1 MVTNT
6 NNQSPSWRTSHKGMW
21 TSGHSDTAGLL
32 PWNDFISQSVQL
44 LSRVRLFVTPWTV
57 ARQASLSITNS
68 RSSLKLTSVELV
80 MLSNHFIL
88 CRPLLLLPSIF
99 PSIRVFSKESVLR
112 IKWPKYWSFR
122 FSISPSNEHPG
133 LISFRMDW
141 LDLLAVQG
149 TVKSLLQHHS
159 PKHQFYEIVAVP
171 KSSICARRHT
181 PSVHPQPN
189 SPTHLNQF
197 TVRLRS
203 LLWRKRRRQ
212 HTSVSSLRRPQ
223 KPASSALAKCM
234 YSQLSLST
242 DTEPTDPGCSLYY
255 IISYEGLEHG
265 RVLDPIFHGYKG
277 WIQLHGHINP
287 FTDVWYKEVIDFL
300 WKPIGKQS
308 HWDLHRFTG

>member
-1 MVTNT
+1 MSNESVMPYNHLIVCHPFLFLKSFPASRSFPMSQFFVSGG
-6 NNQSPSWRTSHKGMW
+6 QSIGVSDFASGLPMNIQDWFPLGLTVWISLPSKR
-21 TSGHSDTAGLL
+21 
-32 PWNDFISQSVQL
+32 
-44 LSRVRLFVTPWTV
+44 LSRVFSNTTV
-57 ARQASLSITNS
+57 
-68 RSSLKLTSVELV
+68 
-80 MLSNHFIL
+80 
-88 CRPLLLLPSIF
+88 
-99 PSIRVFSKESVLR
+99 
-112 IKWPKYWSFR
+112 
-122 FSISPSNEHPG
+122 
-133 LISFRMDW
+133 
-141 LDLLAVQG
+141 
-149 TVKSLLQHHS
+149 
-159 PKHQFYEIVAVP
+159 PKHQFYEIIAVP
-171 KSSICARRHT
+171 KSSICAHRHT
-181 PSVHPQPN
+181 HSVHPQPN

-203 LLWRKRRRQ
+203 LLWRKRRWQ
-212 HTSVSSLRRPQ
+212 HTSVSSLRHPQ